1 MKCGCSS
8 FFLVPW
14 EASSIPKPTP
24 AQLKY
29 QKNEIMALIHFNMG
43 TVSEN
48 GGLDPSCN
56 KDNWN
61 QRQGYAP
68 GPT

>member
-1 MKCGCSS
+1 MRLLVFFSS
-8 FFLVPW
+8 SW
-14 EASSIPKPTP
+14 EASSIPKPTA

-29 QKNEIMALIHFNMG
+29 QKNEIMALIYFNMG

>member
-1 MKCGCSS
+1 MRLLFFFSS
-8 FFLVPW
+8 SLGSF
-14 EASSIPKPTP
+14 SIPKPTA

-29 QKNEIMALIHFNMG
+29 QKNEIMALIYFNMG

-56 KDNWN
+56 KYNWN

-68 GPT
+68 GPM